1 MQFDNPLI
9 VQSDRTLL
17 LDVHAPLAADCRNDL
32 IPFAELERS
41 PEHLHTY
48 RLTPLSLWNATSAGF
63 TAEDAVEV
71 LKKYA
76 RYDVPQSVVM
86 WISETAGRF
95 GKLRLL
101 PGIKVKVPLKPS
113 KEMEAGVA
121 ERANVQGGE
130 SASGS
135 EGDGGASASA
145 GENSKPGKQAKPGQS
160 ESSQTAGN
168 LQNGK
173 AAENCQADANSAE
186 SSQTAGNSQSGKAA
200 DNGQTD
206 SVANPADCQYI
217 EEQYL
222 YLVTAYRQVFLEI
235 AANPAAKKLLTPCT
249 YDENA
254 VTERAELS
262 EDEKKYCFSLK
273 LTDRGTVKQV
283 LLKSLWP
290 VKDEIQL
297 EDGEPL
303 DFSLRETTNK
313 GASFE
318 IRDYQKAAAQALVGN
333 KGPGT
338 GFGTIVL
345 PCGAGKTIVG
355 MQVMD
360 LLKTS
365 TLIITTNISAVHQW
379 IQELLDKSNLKPEQI
394 AEYTGE
400 NKEIK
405 EVTVATYQVL
415 TWRPEKDGPYP
426 HFSIFRERK
435 WGLIIY
441 DEVHMLPA
449 PVFRVVAELQAV
461 RRVGLTATLV
471 REDGCEGFVF
481 SLVGPKR
488 YDVPWKELEKTGW
501 IATAECVEI
510 RLDLP
515 ESQEVDYAVSA
526 ARVKH
531 RIASENPKK
540 FEIAKALIK
549 MYPEDKILVIGQYI
563 SQLEK
568 IAEDL
573 KVPIITGKTPNQER
587 DKIYADFRAGK
598 IHVLI
603 VSKVANFAIDLPDA
617 SIAIQIS
624 GTFGSR
630 QEEAQ
635 RLGRILRPKE
645 RTSRFFTLITRNTV
659 EEDFGS
665 NRQKFLAEQGY
676 SYRILRYSEPGDLD
690 ELKENIALPE
700 GCGSAF

>member
-1 MQFDNPLI
+1 MQLDNPLI

-17 LDVHAPLAADCRNDL
+17 LDVHAPLADECRNEL

-48 RLTPLSLWNATSAGF
+48 RLTPLSLWNASSAGF
-63 TAEDAVEV
+63 TPQDAVNV
-71 LKKYA
+71 LQKYA
-76 RYDVPQSVVM
+76 RYDVPQSVSL
-86 WISETAGRF
+86 WITETAGRF
-95 GKLRLL
+95 GKLRMI
-101 PGIKVKVPLKPS
+101 PGPCVEVKSVKT
-113 KEMEAGVA
+113 
-121 ERANVQGGE
+121 Q
-130 SASGS
+130 
-135 EGDGGASASA
+135 DG
-145 GENSKPGKQAKPGQS
+145 
-160 ESSQTAGN
+160 TA
-168 LQNGK
+168 
-173 AAENCQADANSAE
+173 
-186 SSQTAGNSQSGKAA
+186 
-200 DNGQTD
+200 
-206 SVANPADCQYI
+206 VY
-217 EEQYL
+217 EQYL
-222 YLVTAYRQVFLEI
+222 YLVTKERPVFLEI
-235 AANPAAKKLLTPCT
+235 KANPQAKKYLVPCA

-254 VTERAELS
+254 VSVKTELS
-262 EDEKKYCFSLK
+262 SEEKNYCFSLK
-273 LTDRGTVKQV
+273 LTDRGTVKQ
-283 LLKSLWP
+283 LLLQALWP

-303 DFSLRETTNK
+303 NFKLRSVTSAGK
-313 GASFE
+313 PFE
-318 IRDYQKAAAQALVGN
+318 IREYQNAAAAALVGN

-355 MQVMD
+355 MKIMD

-379 IQELLDKSNLKPEQI
+379 IQELLDKTNLTEEQI

-400 NKEIK
+400 NKTIK
-405 EVTVATYQVL
+405 QVTVATYQIL

-426 HFSIFRERK
+426 HFSIFRERP

-449 PVFRVVAELQAV
+449 PVFRVVAELQAI

-471 REDGCEGFVF
+471 REDGCEGYVF

-488 YDVPWKELEKTGW
+488 YDVPWKELEHSGW
-501 IATAECVEI
+501 IATAECVEV

-515 ESQEVDYAVSA
+515 EEKEIDYAVSG

-531 RIASENPKK
+531 RIASENPRK
-540 FEIAKALIK
+540 FEVAQEIINR
-549 MYPEDKILVIGQYI
+549 YPQDKILVIGQYRE
-563 SQLEK
+563 QLADFAK
-568 IAEDL
+568 RLNA
-573 KVPIITGKTPNQER
+573 PIITGKTPNAER
-587 DKIYADFRAGK
+587 DKIYGDFRNGK
-598 IHVLI
+598 IHVLV

-617 SIAIQIS
+617 SVAIQVS

-645 RTSRFFTLITRNTV
+645 RMSRFFTLITRGTV

-676 SYRILRYSEPGDLD
+676 SYRIIRYTAKDDLN
-690 ELKENIALPE
+690 ELQE
-700 GCGSAF
+700 GIGACNEYK

>member
-9 VQSDRTLL
+9 VQGDRTLL
-17 LDVHAPLAADCRNDL
+17 LDVHAPLANECRNDL

-48 RLTPLSLWNATSAGF
+48 RLTPLSLWNATSAGL
-63 TAEDAVEV
+63 TPDDAVAV
-71 LKKYA
+71 LEKYA
-76 RYDVPQSVVM
+76 RYDVPQNITM
-86 WISETAGRF
+86 WIKETASRF
-95 GKLRLL
+95 GKLRLI
-101 PGIKVKVPLKPS
+101 PGPVIQVPVKTAEVLK
-113 KEMEAGVA
+113 
-121 ERANVQGGE
+121 ANVGV
-130 SASGS
+130 
-135 EGDGGASASA
+135 
-145 GENSKPGKQAKPGQS
+145 
-160 ESSQTAGN
+160 
-168 LQNGK
+168 
-173 AAENCQADANSAE
+173 
-186 SSQTAGNSQSGKAA
+186 
-200 DNGQTD
+200 D
-206 SVANPADCQYI
+206 SVHTV

-222 YLVTAYRQVFLEI
+222 YLVANARNVYLEI
-235 AANPAAKKLLTPCT
+235 KANPHAKKLLEPCEYTP
-249 YDENA
+249 DEIKNP
-254 VTERAELS
+254 VELTEE
-262 EDEKKYCFSLK
+262 EKQYCFRLK
-273 LTDRGTVKQV
+273 LTDRGTIKQV
-283 LLKSLWP
+283 LLNSLWP
-290 VKDEIQL
+290 VKDEVQL

-303 DFSLRETTNK
+303 DFNLREETSAGK
-313 GASFE
+313 PFE
-318 IRDYQKAAAQALVGN
+318 IRGYQKNAAQALVGN

-355 MQVMD
+355 MTVMD

-379 IQELLDKSNLKPEQI
+379 IQELKDKSNLTDEQI

-400 NKEIK
+400 NKTLAP
-405 EVTVATYQVL
+405 VTVATYQIL

-426 HFSIFRERK
+426 HFSIFTKRK

-471 REDGCEGFVF
+471 REDGCEGYVF

-488 YDVPWKELEKTGW
+488 YDVPWKELEKAHW
-501 IATAECVEI
+501 IAKAECIEV

-515 ESQEVDYAVSA
+515 ESQEIEYAVASA
-526 ARVKH
+526 REKHKLASVNEIKNIVTQKIIAR
-531 RIASENPKK
+531 
-540 FEIAKALIK
+540 
-549 MYPEDKILVIGQYI
+549 YPDDKILVIGQYLD
-563 SQLEK
+563 QLNT
-568 IAEDL
+568 IAKEL
-573 KVPIITGKTPNQER
+573 NAPIITGKTPNVER
-587 DKIYADFRAGK
+587 DQIYKSFREGK
-598 IHVLI
+598 IHVLV

-676 SYRILRYSEPGDLD
+676 SYKILRYTQESDLN
-690 ELKENIALPE
+690 ELENN
-700 GCGSAF
+700 

>member
-9 VQSDRTLL
+9 VQGDRTLL
-17 LDVHAPLAADCRNDL
+17 LDVHAPLANECRNDL

-48 RLTPLSLWNATSAGF
+48 RLTPLSLWNATSAGL
-63 TAEDAVEV
+63 TPDDAVAV
-71 LKKYA
+71 LEKYA
-76 RYDVPQSVVM
+76 RYDVPQNITM
-86 WISETAGRF
+86 WIKETASRF
-95 GKLRLL
+95 GKLRLI
-101 PGIKVKVPLKPS
+101 PGPVIQVPVKTAEVLK
-113 KEMEAGVA
+113 AHVGV
-121 ERANVQGGE
+121 
-130 SASGS
+130 
-135 EGDGGASASA
+135 
-145 GENSKPGKQAKPGQS
+145 
-160 ESSQTAGN
+160 
-168 LQNGK
+168 
-173 AAENCQADANSAE
+173 
-186 SSQTAGNSQSGKAA
+186 
-200 DNGQTD
+200 D
-206 SVANPADCQYI
+206 SVHTV

-222 YLVTAYRQVFLEI
+222 YLVANARNVYLEI
-235 AANPAAKKLLTPCT
+235 KANPHAKKLLEPCE
-249 YDENA
+249 YAPDEIKNPFEL
-254 VTERAELS
+254 TEE
-262 EDEKKYCFSLK
+262 EKQYCFRLK
-273 LTDRGTVKQV
+273 LTDRGTIKQV
-283 LLKSLWP
+283 LLNSLWP
-290 VKDEIQL
+290 VKDEVQL

-303 DFSLRETTNK
+303 DFNLREETSAGK
-313 GASFE
+313 PFE
-318 IRDYQKAAAQALVGN
+318 IRGYQKNAAQALVGN

-355 MQVMD
+355 MTVMD

-379 IQELLDKSNLKPEQI
+379 IQELKDKSNLTDEQI

-400 NKEIK
+400 NKTLAP
-405 EVTVATYQVL
+405 VTVATYQIL

-426 HFSIFRERK
+426 HFSIFTKRK

-471 REDGCEGFVF
+471 REDGCEGYVF

-488 YDVPWKELEKTGW
+488 YDVPWKELEKAHW
-501 IATAECVEI
+501 IAKAECIEV

-515 ESQEVDYAVSA
+515 ESQEIEYAVASA
-526 ARVKH
+526 REKHKLASVNEIKNIVTQKIIAR
-531 RIASENPKK
+531 
-540 FEIAKALIK
+540 
-549 MYPEDKILVIGQYI
+549 YPDDKILVIGQYLD
-563 SQLEK
+563 QLNT
-568 IAEDL
+568 IAKEL
-573 KVPIITGKTPNQER
+573 NAPIITGKTPNVER
-587 DKIYADFRAGK
+587 DQIYKSFREGK
-598 IHVLI
+598 IHVLV

-676 SYRILRYSEPGDLD
+676 SYKILRYTQESDLN
-690 ELKENIALPE
+690 ELENN
-700 GCGSAF
+700 